1 LGRFLFIRD
10 AALKPA
16 SVLSGGERM
25 RAGLACLLGA
35 DQSPEILIA
44 DEPTNNL
51 DLPSVEELV
60 SALRGFGGAL
70 IIVSH
75 DATLIEDIGVERV
88 IDLDN
93 YCLRQST
100 GLDYPRRM

>member
-1 LGRFLFIRD
+1 
-10 AALKPA
+10 
-16 SVLSGGERM
+16 M

-60 SALRGFGGAL
+60 SALRGFGGAV
-70 IIVSH
+70 IVVSH
-75 DATLIEDIGVERV
+75 DTTFIEDIGVERV
-88 IDLDN
+88 IDLDHF
-93 YCLRQST
+93 
-100 GLDYPRRM
+100 